1 MQITTVKIE
10 DNTKEYCNKITN
22 FERLGYVL
30 AITLNLALGFIF
42 TILD

>member
-1 MQITTVKIE
+1 MQIITVKIE
-10 DNTKEYCNKITN
+10 DNVEENCNKITN
-22 FERLGYVL
+22 FERLGYVF